1 MNKAAPRRHT
11 SHRLPPWIVLILSL
25 ATIGMILGVDLR
37 ATHEDLTQREGE
49 RLAHAADVVGSTLSR
64 SLQSTTVALD
74 AIAPDL
80 LLLLAG
86 RDEVGDVN
94 RRMEFMVSAM
104 IGVRTLLLVDA
115 GGTVLA
121 SLTSSPG
128 GGIVLNDAGKVI
140 EITITAEQ
148 SEAFAWTSAVYDL
161 ELVSAA
167 GKVTA
172 LLEGAVSVSG
182 EVTTPIT

>member
-80 LLLLAG
+80 LQILAG

-94 RRMEFMVSAM
+94 SLVMHLDLNGKRMQTGWPMIWRPAAAM
-104 IGVRTLLLVDA
+104 RAAT
-115 GGTVLA
+115 
-121 SLTSSPG
+121 PG
-128 GGIVLNDAGKVI
+128 G
-140 EITITAEQ
+140 
-148 SEAFAWTSAVYDL
+148 SRR
-161 ELVSAA
+161 
-167 GKVTA
+167 
-172 LLEGAVSVSG
+172 
-182 EVTTPIT
+182 